1 MNKDSEET
9 GEDSIEMNEDS
20 TKDQHIHDSGEN
32 DTVSA
37 NPNIEFREK
46 LNQIMMQ
53 RNTSRKKAQQRMKNT
68 PLRKS
73 MRQFGKMD
81 QVSTRSQKNDLQH
94 ANKTA
99 VDQNLHNKINQ
110 SDIDEVSVSK
120 EINTPM
126 LTYSTTN
133 PHSSR
138 SINVWKQL
146 IMFLIASIGTK
157 SQIFNSGGKIH
168 MPNQNDKYTSLPEF
182 KIDLRERELQSVN
195 LEQKGL
201 ELQDIIDD
209 ENDSD

>member
-1 MNKDSEET
+1 MKNLNKDFDET
-9 GEDSIEMNEDS
+9 REDSIENSDGTREDSIDMNENS
-20 TKDQHIHDSGEN
+20 TKDQHTHDSGEN

-81 QVSTRSQKNDLQH
+81 QVSTRSQKNDSQC

-99 VDQNLHNKINQ
+99 VHQNLNNEFNQ
-110 SDIDEVSVSK
+110 SDDNEVSVSK

-126 LTYSTTN
+126 LTYNTTN

-138 SINVWKQL
+138 SVNV
-146 IMFLIASIGTK
+146 
-157 SQIFNSGGKIH
+157 
-168 MPNQNDKYTSLPEF
+168 
-182 KIDLRERELQSVN
+182 
-195 LEQKGL
+195 
-201 ELQDIIDD
+201 
-209 ENDSD
+209 